1 MSTIHYLLV
10 MDRHQNHLAPI
21 DILVVDDTSTN
32 LSVLTQLLSKEGYK
46 VRVARNGEFALRSVL
61 SSPPSL
67 ILLDIMMPEMNGY
80 QVCERLKL
88 NPKTQE
94 IPVIFLSACDEIIDK
109 VTAFGV
115 GGVDYITKPFES
127 IEVLVRIENQLRLRS
142 LQQQLQRQNQHLC
155 AEIEKRKAIEGSLA
169 QSRSLLSGILNS
181 SLDAIVALEAI
192 RNEQAKIID
201 FRCLLLNPM
210 AYQLLGKSHLEGKS
224 LLQSLP
230 GLQLDGLFDEFIW
243 VVDTSQA
250 IEKEIYYAH
259 DGIEG
264 WFEILLV
271 KLGDGLTVTFREIT
285 KRKQIELA
293 LEKANL
299 ELSNQANLDGLTQ
312 IANRRY
318 FDQYLAEQ
326 WQDLKDTQ
334 QPLALILADVDY
346 FKLYNDNYGH
356 QAGDRCLIQVARTLS
371 RHLPTA
377 ESLAARYGGE
387 EFGIILPHTS
397 LEQAAQVGETI
408 RQGIHKLRLDHAYS
422 QVSSWVTLSLGIS
435 ALIPGE
441 SQSPEMLI
449 AQADRALYQAK
460 GKGRDRLECIDISSS
475 SQGIA

>member
-1 MSTIHYLLV
+1 MSTINYSLA
-10 MDRHQNHLAPI
+10 MDRHQRHEAQI
-21 DILVVDDTSTN
+21 EILVVDDTSTN

-46 VRVARNGEFALRSVL
+46 VRVARNGEFALRSAF
-61 SSPPSL
+61 SSPPNL
-67 ILLDIMMPEMNGY
+67 ILLDILMPEMNGY

-88 NPKTQE
+88 NPITQD
-94 IPVIFLSACDEIIDK
+94 IPIIFLSASDEILDK

-127 IEVLVRIENQLRLRS
+127 IEVLARIENQLRLRS
-142 LQQQLQRQNQHLC
+142 LQQQLQSQNEHLY
-155 AEIEKRKAIEGSLA
+155 AEIEKRKAIEASLA

-181 SLDAIVALEAI
+181 SLDAIAALEAR
-192 RNEQAKIID
+192 RNEQQKIID

-210 AYQLLGKSHLEGKS
+210 AYQLLGKSQLQGKS
-224 LLQSLP
+224 LLRALP
-230 GLQLDGLFDEFIW
+230 GLKLDGLLDEFIS
-243 VVDTSQA
+243 VVETSQA
-250 IEKEIYYAH
+250 IQKEIYYAH

-271 KLGDGLTVTFREIT
+271 KLGDGLTVTFRDIS

-293 LEKANL
+293 LEQANL
-299 ELSNQANLDGLTQ
+299 ELSNQANVDGLTQ

-326 WQDLKDTQ
+326 WQQLKVEQ

-356 QAGDRCLIQVARTLS
+356 QAGDRCLIKVAQTLS
-371 RHLPTA
+371 QQLPTA

-387 EFGIILPHTS
+387 EFGIILPQTS
-397 LEQAAQVGETI
+397 LEQARQVAETI
-408 RQGIHKLRLDHAYS
+408 RQVIHQLKLDHAYS
-422 QVSSWVTLSLGIS
+422 QVSSSVTLSLGVS
-435 ALIPGE
+435 AVIPGD
-441 SQSPEMLI
+441 SQSPEQLI

-460 GKGRDRLECIDISSS
+460 EKGRDRLECD
-475 SQGIA
+475 